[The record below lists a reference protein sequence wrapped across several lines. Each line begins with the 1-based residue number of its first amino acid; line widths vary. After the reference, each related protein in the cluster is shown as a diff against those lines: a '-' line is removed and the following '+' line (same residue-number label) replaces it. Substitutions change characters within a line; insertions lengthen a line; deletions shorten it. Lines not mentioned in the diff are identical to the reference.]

1 MQLGKQFGG
10 RDSVKDLGLLSG
22 VKGQNPW
29 AVHFDEEEAAAVAAA
44 AAAAAVP
51 GVMGAANGNPSIRSS
66 TGAGIIPPA
75 IQLSKRIN

>member
-44 AAAAAVP
+44 AAAVP

>member
-1 MQLGKQFGG
+1 M
-10 RDSVKDLGLLSG
+10 KDLGLLSG